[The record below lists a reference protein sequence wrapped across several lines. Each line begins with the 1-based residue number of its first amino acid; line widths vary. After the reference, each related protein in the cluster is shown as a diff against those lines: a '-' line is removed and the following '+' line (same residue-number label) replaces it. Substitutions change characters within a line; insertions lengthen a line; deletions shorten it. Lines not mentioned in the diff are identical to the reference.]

1 MTEAVMYERGAC
13 RNYMVIPC
21 PGKLR
26 SSEYQYRM
34 LEENRIDGILPFSR
48 RFIDDAVFLYYDVTS
63 KQKLTS
69 VYRERPIGGEALRAF
84 LRQLAA
90 AGSALAGYLLD
101 TRRILLDPEMIYYD
115 LTEEKY
121 SFTYYPELTEKS
133 RPAVFGYLAARA
145 DPADPEAAGILQRLR
160 DMAEEENF
168 LFTEELCDHLLRP
181 EEKDE
186 PVGDSVGDFPGDRAD
201 WKEDAVYME
210 DPYLKDPWQDPAA
223 GFSSYGEE
231 DGAVPEAAAQV
242 TASAEKGGRVRLAG
256 MVRWLPPAAAAAGA
270 VLLTVSL
277 TVLRDEVS
285 SRTCLA
291 AGAVL
296 LIAGMVLLLRKVLRG
311 IRDRG
316 LKSFAIPWKRKNKEG
331 QRDPWAGQEDMWNS
345 GGDTD
350 LPVWPE
356 GGGEW
361 TGPGPHGEP
370 YAAAPVTHKNGA
382 ELEGAEMT
390 CAELPEDVPIRL
402 YGSGKARGQTIDLEN
417 LPCTVGKLSEYADAV
432 LDAPSVS
439 RMHVRF
445 SRNARGELVM
455 KDLNSTNGTFRNGLA
470 LKPEEEVRIERGDV
484 IRIGALEFFCR

>member
-1 MTEAVMYERGAC
+1 
-13 RNYMVIPC
+13 
-21 PGKLR
+21 
-26 SSEYQYRM
+26 
-34 LEENRIDGILPFSR
+34 
-48 RFIDDAVFLYYDVTS
+48 
-63 KQKLTS
+63 
-69 VYRERPIGGEALRAF
+69 
-84 LRQLAA
+84 
-90 AGSALAGYLLD
+90 
-101 TRRILLDPEMIYYD
+101 
-115 LTEEKY
+115 
-121 SFTYYPELTEKS
+121 
-133 RPAVFGYLAARA
+133 
-145 DPADPEAAGILQRLR
+145 
-160 DMAEEENF
+160 MAEEENF